1 MTSQTKF
8 KLFILIFVALLVLGG
23 AGLFFAYRFYPGMI
37 SSTNTVQG
45 NTNTGLINQSG
56 FNQNSNLNNTPL
68 PNTNESQGNAN
79 IVNVNIGGEPRP
91 DEDRIL
97 ALARSFTERYGSF
110 SNQNDFEN
118 LERLMIY
125 MTAKL
130 QNETNQFITSQ
141 EGKDNSVYYGVTT
154 SVVSLNIDKLEEG
167 RGVVLVSTRRR
178 ESKEGSTT
186 DVFSQT
192 ARIVLLK
199 EGGEWLVDKFEW
211 Q

>member
-8 KLFILIFVALLVLGG
+8 KVFILVFVALLVLGG
-23 AGLFFAYRFYPGMI
+23 AGLFAVYRFYPGLLT
-37 SSTNTVQG
+37 SNTNTQT
-45 NTNTGLINQSG
+45 NTNTGLINQNSV
-56 FNQNSNLNNTPL
+56 NQNINSNLNTIPNSNETQG
-68 PNTNESQGNAN
+68 NTNV
-79 IVNVNIGGEPRP
+79 VNVNIGGEPRP
-91 DEDRIL
+91 DDDRVL

-125 MTAKL
+125 MTDRLKG
-130 QNETNQFITSQ
+130 ETNQFIASQ

-154 SVVSLNIDKLEEG
+154 SVVTINIDKLEDA
-167 RGVVLVSTRRR
+167 RAVVLVDTRRR

-186 DVFSQT
+186 EVFSQT
-192 ARIVLLK
+192 ARIVLV
-199 EGGEWLVDKFEW
+199 EQDQEWLVDKFEW